1 MAGLPSDLQP
11 QSKDGAT
18 MSRSGSATLS
28 GVAVLVLGLGAPSA
42 LAAEVNLYSSRH
54 YDTDIALYERFTE
67 ETRIDVNLIEGNEDE
82 LIERIKA
89 EGRNSPADVLI
100 TVDAGRLWRAEQAG
114 ILQPVSSAVLEE
126 RVPANLR
133 HPEGRWFGLSQRLRG
148 VIYAKDRVDPAEI
161 TAYEDLADPKWRGRI
176 CIRSSTNVYNQS
188 LVGSMIE
195 TLGVEQT
202 EAWAKGLVDNLA
214 RPPQGGDTDQIKAVA
229 AGECDVAVVNH
240 YYLVRLI
247 KSDSGDDRAVA
258 DQVGIVFPN
267 QDGRGAHANISG
279 AGVIATAPNRDNA
292 IRFLE
297 YLTTSEAQTYFAQ
310 GNNEFPVVAGIKVD
324 PILEAWGEIKTDAVN
339 AAKLGENNPE
349 AVKLMDRVGWR

>member
-1 MAGLPSDLQP
+1 
-11 QSKDGAT
+11 
-18 MSRSGSATLS
+18 MSRPAPAMAIAVGTATLLS
-28 GVAVLVLGLGAPSA
+28 LAPA
-42 LAAEVNLYSSRH
+42 LAADEVNVYSSRH
-54 YDTDIALYERFTE
+54 YDTDVALYQRFTE
-67 ETRIDVNLIEGNEDE
+67 ETGIDVNLIEGNDDE

-89 EGRNSPADVLI
+89 EGPNSPADVLI
-100 TVDAGRLWRAEQAG
+100 TVDAGRLWRADQAG
-114 ILQPVSSAVLEE
+114 VLQPISSAVLEE

-133 HPEGRWFGLSQRLRG
+133 HPKGRWFGLSQRLRG
-148 VIYAKDRVDPAEI
+148 VVYAKDRVDPAGI

-176 CIRSSTNVYNQS
+176 CIRSSTNIYNQS

-214 RPPQGGDTDQIKAVA
+214 RSPQGGDTDQIKAVA

-247 KSDSGDDRAVA
+247 KSDSEDDRALA
-258 DQVGIVFPN
+258 DQVDIVFPN
-267 QDGRGAHANISG
+267 QGGRGAHANISG

-292 IRFLE
+292 VRFLE
-297 YLTTSEAQTYFAQ
+297 YLTTSEAQTYFAE
-310 GNNEFPVVAGIKVD
+310 GNNEFPVVDGIKID
-324 PILEAWGEIKTDAVN
+324 PILKAWGVIKTDAVN

-349 AVKLMDRVGWR
+349 AVRLMDRVGWQ